1 MKRFS
6 NTAALRITGVALL
19 VAAFG
24 FLMYGILKP
33 GMPET
38 VADFFFLQ
46 TKEDADCTLL
56 LSDGKSILIDTG
68 EAQDFETIREL
79 LRQQKVECID
89 CMILTHPDK
98 DHIGSALALAQ
109 EFSVGIVVEPYYAKE
124 KERYQR
130 LNEELDRLGIPR
142 MELTQT
148 RQFAYGELRLTV
160 YPPEKRE
167 YNKDNNYSLA
177 VAVSHGRTSLFFAG
191 DAYNAR
197 TKELLRLPLC
207 PADVYHASYHG
218 RDYENGAALL
228 EALSPR
234 NVIVTSDRAGVGT
247 QSACDALGSTVFYT
261 RSGTVHLQS
270 SGNGVT
276 RIP

>member
-1 MKRFS
+1 M
-6 NTAALRITGVALL
+6 
-19 VAAFG
+19 
-24 FLMYGILKP
+24 
-33 GMPET
+33 
-38 VADFFFLQ
+38 
-46 TKEDADCTLL
+46 
-56 LSDGKSILIDTG
+56 
-68 EAQDFETIREL
+68 
-79 LRQQKVECID
+79 
-89 CMILTHPDK
+89 
-98 DHIGSALALAQ
+98 
-109 EFSVGIVVEPYYAKE
+109 
-124 KERYQR
+124 
-130 LNEELDRLGIPR
+130 
-142 MELTQT
+142 
-148 RQFAYGELRLTV
+148 
-160 YPPEKRE
+160 
-167 YNKDNNYSLA
+167 
-177 VAVSHGRTSLFFAG
+177 AVSHGRTSLFFAG